1 MFEYEWL
8 ESAIDKFSNIFT
20 TQDLDGQDRM
30 AGAVE
35 RFNARLRSVPL
46 DVGESRVGGFRV
58 AFVSVLMITFHVNL
72 TTRRVRVT
80 DVIRYGR

>member
-8 ESAIDKFSNIFT
+8 EPILDKLTRIYVS
-20 TQDLDGQDRM
+20 LDVPSRDRM

-35 RFNARLRSVPL
+35 GFNARLASEPL
-46 DVGESRVGGFRV
+46 DVGESRVGGYRV

-80 DVIRYGR
+80 DVIRFGR